1 VKPHRF
7 FVPNELDLRESLVQ
21 TYRAHSVKTSLALTF
36 VLSVLLR
43 TVCAGAAPE
52 DAPRSEPKNLRGIDR
67 EAVEPGDTARSAANA
82 LLYLPRESLELLFT
96 ATGAVGGLIEDE
108 QVVPRVKNLLH
119 PPPGEISVF
128 PTLFAETGS
137 NFNVG
142 ARLLARERN
151 LASTLRMGYGGD
163 EALVIDSR
171 VRLALPEP
179 LPLAVTLE
187 SFADR
192 QVRSF
197 GGLGQRPGSDE
208 RNQFNPGA
216 PDTTA
221 FYLETRER
229 FITSLGARAIED
241 AEIFLS
247 SSLIRRRNEDS
258 SSHRGRGLSDV
269 FVPGSVPGAG
279 DTTRRVYTEAT
290 LRVDT
295 RPWRGGP
302 ATGFLFESYAGRSH
316 DSDAPDHR
324 FWRVGGRLASFHE
337 VVRSTN
343 ILSPKLVLDTLSRVG
358 DTEVPFTELT
368 AQPDFRGFD
377 TRRDDVSLVASLDYR
392 WGIWRYAAARIFVD
406 GATVAPRVAALRL
419 EHLRWAT
426 GFGFDVFSNTTL
438 LGSASLVG
446 SPEGFRFLMRF
457 GVGSGFGDRQHR

>member
-1 VKPHRF
+1 
-7 FVPNELDLRESLVQ
+7 
-21 TYRAHSVKTSLALTF
+21 VKTPLVLA
-36 VLSVLLR
+36 VAVSVLL
-43 TVCAGAAPE
+43 CAAGANA
-52 DAPRSEPKNLRGIDR
+52 EPDGARDSQPTNLRGIER
-67 EAVEPGDTARSAANA
+67 EAVEPGDTARDAANA

-108 QVVPRVKNLLH
+108 QVVPRVKNLLN

-137 NFNVG
+137 SFNVG

-163 EALVIDSR
+163 EAVVVDSR

-179 LPLAVTLE
+179 VPLALTLE

-192 QVRSF
+192 QARSF
-197 GGLGQRPGSDE
+197 GGLGQRPGSDD

-229 FITSLGARAIED
+229 FITSLGARALED
-241 AEIFLS
+241 AELFLS
-247 SSLIRRRNEDS
+247 SSLTRRRNEDS
-258 SSHRGRGLSDV
+258 SSHRDRGLDDV
-269 FVPGSVPGAG
+269 FVAGSVPGAG
-279 DTTRRVYTEAT
+279 DTTRLVYTEAT
-290 LRVDT
+290 VRVDT

-316 DSDAPDHR
+316 DADAPDHR

-337 VVRSTN
+337 VVRPTN
-343 ILSPKLVLDTLSRVG
+343 IVSPKLVLDTLSRVG
-358 DTEVPFTELT
+358 DWEVPFTELT
-368 AQPDFRGFD
+368 GQPEFRGFD
-377 TRRDDVSLVASLDYR
+377 TRRDDVSLVGSLDYR
-392 WGIWRYAAARIFVD
+392 WGIWRYAAARIFID

-419 EHLRWAT
+419 EHLRWAG
-426 GFGFDVFSNTTL
+426 GFGFDLFSNTTL
-438 LGSASLVG
+438 LGSATVVG
-446 SPEGFRFLMRF
+446 SPEGFRVLMRF
-457 GVGSGFGDRQHR
+457 GVASGFGDRQHR